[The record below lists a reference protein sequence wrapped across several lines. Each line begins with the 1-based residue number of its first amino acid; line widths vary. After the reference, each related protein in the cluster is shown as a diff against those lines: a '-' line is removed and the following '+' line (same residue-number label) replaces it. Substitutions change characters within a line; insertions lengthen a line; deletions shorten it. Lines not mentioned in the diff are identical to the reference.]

1 MTDMEILPEFLLNL
15 RMDEGESPIIVSC
28 SIVGDISGFS
38 GVVRRF
44 RDCAALE
51 QEFGLAGVHPERYQ
65 GVLSSFVIEAGKTKS
80 FSIDLN
86 EAQKLSI
93 IQIDSPE

>member
-1 MTDMEILPEFLLNL
+1 MTDIEVMPSFLLNL
-15 RMDEGESPIIVSC
+15 RFDEGESPIIVSC

-51 QEFGLAGVHPERYQ
+51 QEFGLAGVHPDRYK
-65 GVLSSFVIEAGKTKS
+65 GALASFVAEAGHTKS
-80 FSIDLN
+80 FPVDLN
-86 EAQKLSI
+86 EAQRLSI